1 MNGRRLHV
9 PENCFTLLYIRANG
23 YLARPSATFIAVI
36 AILWLACVSGASAQT
51 AEAFPERPI
60 TLICPWTPGGNTDI
74 ALRALADV
82 AARQLGKRII
92 IDNRPGAGG
101 ALGPQNMAAGA
112 KPDGY
117 TLSQIPLGVFRL
129 PHMVKTTFDPLADLT
144 WILNVAGYEFG
155 VSVRADSPW
164 KTWDEFIAYAKANPG
179 KVSFAS
185 PGIGTSLH
193 LTMEDLSGRL
203 GIQWLHVPHKGS
215 ADAVTALRG
224 GQVMAQAGSPPWEL
238 VEAGQARPLVMW
250 GDNRTPRAPNV
261 PTLKELYGI
270 VANSPWGI
278 AGPKGMDPKV
288 VKILHD
294 AIKKGMDDPAYQKVL
309 ERFDQDNFYLSS
321 EDYAKFAKQVNDK
334 EKATVERMGLK
345 M

>member
-1 MNGRRLHV
+1 MTKVAMKLHAFAG
-9 PENCFTLLYIRANG
+9 CAL
-23 YLARPSATFIAVI
+23 
-36 AILWLACVSGASAQT
+36 LWLCCIGAVQAQP
-51 AEAFPERPI
+51 AETFPGRPI

-82 AARQLGKRII
+82 AARHLGKRIVI
-92 IDNRPGAGG
+92 ENKPGAGG
-101 ALGPQNMAAGA
+101 ALGPQIMAAGA
-112 KPDGY
+112 RPDGY

-129 PHMVKTTFDPLADLT
+129 PHMVKTAFDPLNDLT

-164 KTWDEFIAYAKANPG
+164 KTWDEFIGYAKANPG
-179 KVSFAS
+179 KVIFAS

-193 LTMEDLSGRL
+193 LTMEDLSSRL
-203 GIQWLHVPHKGS
+203 GIQWVHVPYKGS
-215 ADAVTALRG
+215 ADAVTALRSS
-224 GQVMAQAGSPPWEL
+224 QVMAQAGSPPWEL

-250 GDNRTPRAPNV
+250 GDNRTARAPNV

-278 AGPKGMDPKV
+278 AGPKGMEPKV

-294 AIKKGMDDPAYQKVL
+294 AFRRAMDDPVFVKALDRVGMAPYYMAGDDYMQWARRAAEE
-309 ERFDQDNFYLSS
+309 ERR
-321 EDYAKFAKQVNDK
+321 A
-334 EKATVERMGLK
+334 VERLGLK
-345 M
+345 P

>member
-1 MNGRRLHV
+1 MHMDMSRFFGV
-9 PENCFTLLYIRANG
+9 V
-23 YLARPSATFIAVI
+23 AVC
-36 AILWLACVSGASAQT
+36 AMACLACASDARAQT

-82 AARQLGKRII
+82 AARHLGKRIV

-101 ALGPQNMAAGA
+101 ALGPQNMAASA

-129 PHMVKTTFDPLADLT
+129 PHMVKTAFDPINDLT

-155 VSVRADSPW
+155 VSVRVDAPW

-185 PGIGTSLH
+185 PGVGTSLH

-203 GIQWLHVPHKGS
+203 GIQWLHVPYKGS

-238 VEAGQARPLVMW
+238 VDAGQARPLVMW

-278 AGPKGMDPKV
+278 AGPKGMDAKV

-294 AIKKGMDDPAYQKVL
+294 AFRRAIEDPVFMRALDRVGMAPYYMGGDDYLQWARKAADE
-309 ERFDQDNFYLSS
+309 ERR
-321 EDYAKFAKQVNDK
+321 A
-334 EKATVERMGLK
+334 VERLGLK
-345 M
+345 P

>member
-1 MNGRRLHV
+1 MSRLLSRRNILTGAL
-9 PENCFTLLYIRANG
+9 CAG
-23 YLARPSATFIAVI
+23 
-36 AILWLACVSGASAQT
+36 LWLTAAAVRAQSADS
-51 AEAFPERPI
+51 FPERTI
-60 TLICPWTPGGNTDI
+60 TIICPWTPGGNTDI
-74 ALRALADV
+74 ALRALAD
-82 AARQLGKRII
+82 AAGRQIGKRFII
-92 IDNRPGAGG
+92 ENKPGAGG

-129 PHMVKTTFDPLADLT
+129 PHMVKTAFDPVNDLT
-144 WILNVAGYEFG
+144 WILNIAGYEFG
-155 VSVRADSPW
+155 LSVRADAPW
-164 KTWDEFIAYAKANPG
+164 KTWDEFIGYAKANPG

-193 LTMEDLSGRL
+193 LTMEDLSGKL
-203 GIQWLHVPHKGS
+203 GIQWLHVPYKGS

-250 GDNRTPRAPNV
+250 GEARTPRAPNV

-288 VKILHD
+288 VKVLHD
-294 AIKKGMDDPAYQKVL
+294 AFRRAMDDPVFIKALDRVGMAPYYMAG
-309 ERFDQDNFYLSS
+309 DDYLQWVRRAA
-321 EDYAKFAKQVNDK
+321 ED
-334 EKATVERMGLK
+334 EKRAVERLGLK
-345 M
+345 Q

>member
-1 MNGRRLHV
+1 MSRLLSRRNILTGAL
-9 PENCFTLLYIRANG
+9 CAG
-23 YLARPSATFIAVI
+23 
-36 AILWLACVSGASAQT
+36 LWLTAAAVRAQSADS
-51 AEAFPERPI
+51 FPERTI
-60 TLICPWTPGGNTDI
+60 TIICPWTPGGNTDI
-74 ALRALADV
+74 ALRALAD
-82 AARQLGKRII
+82 AAGRQIGKRFII
-92 IDNRPGAGG
+92 ENKPGAGG

-129 PHMVKTTFDPLADLT
+129 PHMVKTAFDPVNDLT
-144 WILNVAGYEFG
+144 WILNIAGYEFG
-155 VSVRADSPW
+155 LSVRADAPW
-164 KTWDEFIAYAKANPG
+164 KTWDEFIGYAKANPG

-193 LTMEDLSGRL
+193 LTMEDLSGKL
-203 GIQWLHVPHKGS
+203 GIQWLHVPYKGS

-250 GDNRTPRAPNV
+250 GEARTPRAPNV
-261 PTLKELYGI
+261 PTLKVLYGI

-288 VKILHD
+288 VKVLHD
-294 AIKKGMDDPAYQKVL
+294 AFRRAMDDPVFIKALDRVGMAPYYMAG
-309 ERFDQDNFYLSS
+309 DDYLQWVRRAA
-321 EDYAKFAKQVNDK
+321 ED
-334 EKATVERMGLK
+334 EKRAVERLGLK
-345 M
+345 Q

>member
-1 MNGRRLHV
+1 MSTLVLAALRR
-9 PENCFTLLYIRANG
+9 CFFLLVLCAG
-23 YLARPSATFIAVI
+23 IAH
-36 AILWLACVSGASAQT
+36 AQVADT
-51 AEAFPERPI
+51 FPERPI

-82 AARQLGKRII
+82 AARNLGKRIV

-101 ALGPQNMAAGA
+101 ALGPQNMAASA

-129 PHMVKTTFDPLADLT
+129 PHMVKTAFDPLADLT

-155 VSVRADSPW
+155 VSVRADAPW

-179 KVSFAS
+179 KVSFSS

-193 LTMEDLSGRL
+193 LTMEDLSSRL
-203 GIQWLHVPHKGS
+203 GIQWLHVPYKGS

-278 AGPKGMDPKV
+278 AGPKGMDARV

-294 AIKKGMDDPAYQKVL
+294 AFRRAMDDPVFIKALDRVGMAPY
-309 ERFDQDNFYLSS
+309 YMAG
-321 EDYAKFAKQVNDK
+321 EDYLQWARRAAEE
-334 EKATVERMGLK
+334 EKRAVERLGLK
-345 M
+345 P

>member
-1 MNGRRLHV
+1 MFRQL
-9 PENCFTLLYIRANG
+9 CTA
-23 YLARPSATFIAVI
+23 AVC
-36 AILWLACVSGASAQT
+36 AILWLACASVALAQD
-51 AEAFPERPI
+51 AFPERPI

-74 ALRALADV
+74 ALRALAEV
-82 AARQLGKRII
+82 AARHLGKRIVI
-92 IDNRPGAGG
+92 ENKPGAGG

-129 PHMVKTTFDPLADLT
+129 PHMVKTAFDPINDLT

-155 VSVRADSPW
+155 VSVRTDSPW
-164 KTWDEFIAYAKANPG
+164 KTWDEFINYAKANPG

-185 PGIGTSLH
+185 PGVGTSLH

-203 GIQWLHVPHKGS
+203 GIQWLHVPYKGS

-238 VEAGQARPLVMW
+238 VDAGQARPLVMW

-278 AGPKGMDPKV
+278 AGPKGMDAKV

-294 AIKKGMDDPAYQKVL
+294 AFRRAIDDPVFVKSLDRVGMAPYYMGGDDYLQWARRAAEE
-309 ERFDQDNFYLSS
+309 ERR
-321 EDYAKFAKQVNDK
+321 A
-334 EKATVERMGLK
+334 VERLGMK

>member
-1 MNGRRLHV
+1 MIIYRLS
-9 PENCFTLLYIRANG
+9 RAV
-23 YLARPSATFIAVI
+23 AACAIA
-36 AILWLACVSGASAQT
+36 WLTCVSGTRAQT

-82 AARQLGKRII
+82 AARHLGKRIV

-101 ALGPQNMAAGA
+101 ALGPQNMAASA

-129 PHMVKTTFDPLADLT
+129 PHMVKTAFDPINDLT

-155 VSVRADSPW
+155 VSVRADAPW
-164 KTWDEFIAYAKANPG
+164 KTWDEFITYAKANPG

-193 LTMEDLSGRL
+193 LTMEDLSARL
-203 GIQWLHVPHKGS
+203 GIQWLHVPYKGS

-238 VEAGQARPLVMW
+238 VDAGQARPLVMW
-250 GDNRTPRAPNV
+250 GDNRTPRAPSV

-278 AGPKGMDPKV
+278 AGPKGMDAKV
-288 VKILHD
+288 IKILHD
-294 AIKKGMDDPAYQKVL
+294 AFRRAMDDPVFTRALDRVGMAPYYMAG
-309 ERFDQDNFYLSS
+309 DDYLQWARRAA
-321 EDYAKFAKQVNDK
+321 EE
-334 EKATVERMGLK
+334 EKRAVERLGLK
-345 M
+345 P

>member
-1 MNGRRLHV
+1 MRSLLRHWLVAVLLGAIV
-9 PENCFTLLYIRANG
+9 PSQAL
-23 YLARPSATFIAVI
+23 
-36 AILWLACVSGASAQT
+36 AQT
-51 AEAFPERPI
+51 PETFPDRPL

-74 ALRALADV
+74 ALRALAEV
-82 AARQLGKRII
+82 ASRNLGKRIV

-129 PHMVKTTFDPLADLT
+129 PHMVKTAFDPLNDLT

-155 VSVRADSPW
+155 VTVRADSAW
-164 KTWDEFIAYAKANPG
+164 KTWDEFIAYSKANPG
-179 KVSFAS
+179 KVSFSS

-193 LTMEDLSGRL
+193 LTMEDLAGRL
-203 GIQWLHVPHKGS
+203 GIQWLHVPYKGS
-215 ADAVTALRG
+215 ADAVAALRG
-224 GQVMAQAGSPPWEL
+224 AQVMAQAGSPPWEL

-250 GDNRTPRAPNV
+250 GDARTPRAPNV

-278 AGPKGMDPKV
+278 AGPKGMDAMV

-294 AIKKGMDDPAYQKVL
+294 AFRRAMDDPLFLKAIDRVGMAPYYMAGD
-309 ERFDQDNFYLSS
+309 EYLQWARKAA
-321 EDYAKFAKQVNDK
+321 EE
-334 EKATVERMGLK
+334 EKKAVERLGLK
-345 M
+345 Q